1 MSVKV
6 KTKNKIVQDQRLT
19 LDAIHLKQIKKF
31 QMLQKSIPQK
41 RKEISKLEEQ
51 IKKLQKDADAK
62 KDDFFEHFEL
72 MDQKRILDLKIQSIE
87 KEIKDIES
95 NRLEED
101 YLLDVGHIMTQYY
114 INRDNHQ
121 SQSDS
126 SSSNITP
133 IKKINKKNKDVFSL
147 FDNYKN
153 NQSENEL
160 LMINENDEIND
171 INTNQNANQ
180 QQNQFIEVNNHNNSQ
195 SQNQTQNRTQYDSKD
210 INIDIDKETENMNYL
225 MDKYFRREKMSKLDI
240 YNHVMSKLDDDFV
253 PEDIHETSE
262 NDECPFCETDRE
274 LYQNEGKLVCPKC
287 FYVDFIL
294 IDSDKPS
301 YRDTPKE
308 MTNFAYKR
316 RNHFIEVLSQ
326 YQGRETTEIPEEVY
340 VEILQELKKNRIT
353 KVSDLTNV
361 KLRSILKKIE
371 QNRYYEHIPF
381 IIYQLTGLKPPT
393 ITSKVRKRLI
403 EMFNDIQIPFAKY
416 CPTERRNFLSYSYIL
431 YKFFELLELDEH
443 LPYLNLLKSRDKLH
457 QQDVIWEKICEDLRW
472 EYIPSV

>member
-31 QMLQKSIPQK
+31 QTMQKSIPQK
-41 RKEISKLEEQ
+41 RKEISKLEDQ
-51 IKKLQKDADAK
+51 IKKIQKEADMK
-62 KDDFFEHFEL
+62 KSDFFEHFEL
-72 MDQKRILDLKIQSIE
+72 MDQRRILEMKIQSIE

-95 NRLEED
+95 NRMEEE

-121 SQSDS
+121 SDGV
-126 SSSNITP
+126 SNNPNIP
-133 IKKINKKNKDVFSL
+133 QIKKPNKKNKDVFDL
-147 FDNYKN
+147 FENYKN
-153 NQSENEL
+153 NETQNQDNMDNMQNINQENQNQSQPQIQFQSESE
-160 LMINENDEIND
+160 
-171 INTNQNANQ
+171 
-180 QQNQFIEVNNHNNSQ
+180 
-195 SQNQTQNRTQYDSKD
+195 
-210 INIDIDKETENMNYL
+210 
-225 MDKYFRREKMSKLDI
+225 MDKFFRRERMSKLDI
-240 YNHVMSKLDDDFV
+240 YNHVMKKVDEEFV
-253 PEDIHETSE
+253 PEDLFETSE

-340 VEILQELKKNRIT
+340 LEILRELKKNRIT

-381 IIYQLTGLKPPT
+381 IIYQLTGLKPPP

>member
-6 KTKNKIVQDQRLT
+6 KNKNKIVQDQRLT

-31 QMLQKSIPQK
+31 QTMQKSIPQK

-51 IKKLQKDADAK
+51 IKKIQKEADMRK
-62 KDDFFEHFEL
+62 SDFFEHFEL
-72 MDQKRILDLKIQSIE
+72 MDQRRILEMKIQSIE

-95 NRLEED
+95 NRMEEE

-121 SQSDS
+121 SDGV
-126 SSSNITP
+126 SNNPNIP
-133 IKKINKKNKDVFSL
+133 QIKKPNKKTKDVFDL
-147 FDNYKN
+147 FENYKIN
-153 NQSENEL
+153 ETQNQDNMDNMENINQENQNQSQTL
-160 LMINENDEIND
+160 
-171 INTNQNANQ
+171 T
-180 QQNQFIEVNNHNNSQ
+180 QFQ
-195 SQNQTQNRTQYDSKD
+195 SES
-210 INIDIDKETENMNYL
+210 E
-225 MDKYFRREKMSKLDI
+225 MDKFFRRERMSKLDI
-240 YNHVMSKLDDDFV
+240 YNHVMKKVDEEFV
-253 PEDIHETSE
+253 PEDLFETSE

-340 VEILQELKKNRIT
+340 LEILRELKKNRIT

-381 IIYQLTGLKPPT
+381 IIYQLTGLKPPP

>member
-1 MSVKV
+1 MNIKTFQYKIIIIFVKCFMSVKV

-31 QMLQKSIPQK
+31 QTMQKSIPQK
-41 RKEISKLEEQ
+41 RKEISKLEDQ
-51 IKKLQKDADAK
+51 IKKIQKEADMK
-62 KDDFFEHFEL
+62 KSDFFEHFEL
-72 MDQKRILDLKIQSIE
+72 MDQRRILEMKIQSIE

-95 NRLEED
+95 NRMEEE

-121 SQSDS
+121 SDGV
-126 SSSNITP
+126 SNNPNIP
-133 IKKINKKNKDVFSL
+133 QIKKPNKKNKDVFDL
-147 FDNYKN
+147 FENYKN
-153 NQSENEL
+153 NETQNQDNMDNMENINQENQNQSQTLTQFQSESE
-160 LMINENDEIND
+160 
-171 INTNQNANQ
+171 
-180 QQNQFIEVNNHNNSQ
+180 
-195 SQNQTQNRTQYDSKD
+195 
-210 INIDIDKETENMNYL
+210 
-225 MDKYFRREKMSKLDI
+225 MDKFFRRERMSKLDI
-240 YNHVMSKLDDDFV
+240 YNHVMKKVDEEFV
-253 PEDIHETSE
+253 PEDLFETSE

-340 VEILQELKKNRIT
+340 LEILRELKKNRIT

-381 IIYQLTGLKPPT
+381 IIYQLTGLKPPP

>member
-1 MSVKV
+1 MTVKV
-6 KTKNKIVQDQRLT
+6 KVKNKIQQDQRLT
-19 LDAIHLKQIKKF
+19 LDAIHLQQIKKF
-31 QMLQKSIPQK
+31 QSLNKSIPQK
-41 RKEISKLEEQ
+41 KKEIMKLEDQ
-51 IKKLQKDADAK
+51 IKKLEKEAESK
-62 KDDFFEHFEL
+62 KDDLLNYFEL
-72 MDQKRILDLKIQSIE
+72 MDQRRLIEINIQNIQ
-87 KEIKDIES
+87 KEIQDIEI
-95 NRLEED
+95 NKPEED
-101 YLLDVGHIMTQYY
+101 YLLEVGHIMTQYY
-114 INRDNHQ
+114 INRENHQ
-121 SQSDS
+121 SQPTTTLQS
-126 SSSNITP
+126 STP
-133 IKKINKKNKDVFSL
+133 TPKKVNKKVKDVFDL
-147 FDNYKN
+147 FDNYKGKD
-153 NQSENEL
+153 
-160 LMINENDEIND
+160 DEIEESEDNKC
-171 INTNQNANQ
+171 N
-180 QQNQFIEVNNHNNSQ
+180 E
-195 SQNQTQNRTQYDSKD
+195 DSK
-210 INIDIDKETENMNYL
+210 
-225 MDKYFRREKMSKLDI
+225 YFKREKMSKLDI
-240 YNHVMSKLDDDFV
+240 YNHIMAKVEEDFV
-253 PEDIHETSE
+253 PEDTNENFE
-262 NDECPFCETDRE
+262 NDECPYCETDRE

-287 FYVDFIL
+287 YYVDFIL

-326 YQGRETTEIPEEVY
+326 YQGRETTEIPEDVY

-381 IIYQLTGLKPPT
+381 IIYQLTGLKPPP

-457 QQDVIWEKICEDLRW
+457 QQDVIWEKICQDLKW
-472 EYIPSV
+472 EYIASV

>member
-1 MSVKV
+1 MTVKV

-19 LDAIHLKQIKKF
+19 LDAIHLKQIKLF
-31 QMLQKSIPQK
+31 QTLHKSIPNK
-41 RKEISKLEEQ
+41 RKEISKIDEN
-51 IKKLQKDADAK
+51 IKRIQKEANLNKL
-62 KDDFFEHFEL
+62 DFAVHFDL
-72 MDQKRILDLKIQSIE
+72 MDQRRILELKKQAIE
-87 KEIKDIES
+87 KEIEEIES

-101 YLLDVGHIMTQYY
+101 YLLDVSHIMSQYY

-121 SQSDS
+121 SNS
-126 SSSNITP
+126 SLNNKPSNVLVA
-133 IKKINKKNKDVFSL
+133 KKLNKKNKDVFDL
-147 FDNYKN
+147 FESYKN
-153 NQSENEL
+153 DDLTIEE
-160 LMINENDEIND
+160 
-171 INTNQNANQ
+171 NQNDFEISPEKLA
-180 QQNQFIEVNNHNNSQ
+180 
-195 SQNQTQNRTQYDSKD
+195 QTQTQEQE
-210 INIDIDKETENMNYL
+210 NTDKTL
-225 MDKYFRREKMSKLDI
+225 RREKMSKLDI
-240 YNHVMSKLDDDFV
+240 YNHVMSKVENDFV
-253 PEDIHETSE
+253 PDDLYETSE
-262 NDECPFCETDRE
+262 NDECPFCQTDRE

-361 KLRSILKKIE
+361 KLRTILKKID

-381 IIYQLTGLKPPT
+381 IIYQLTGLKPPP

-403 EMFNDIQIPFAKY
+403 DMFNDIQIPFAKY
-416 CPTERRNFLSYSYIL
+416 CPCERRNFLSYSYIL

-457 QQDVIWEKICEDLRW
+457 QQDIIWEKICEDLKW

>member
-31 QMLQKSIPQK
+31 QTMQKSIPQK
-41 RKEISKLEEQ
+41 RKEISKLEDQ
-51 IKKLQKDADAK
+51 IKKIQKEADMK
-62 KDDFFEHFEL
+62 KSDFFEHFEL
-72 MDQKRILDLKIQSIE
+72 MDQRRILEMKIQSLE

-95 NRLEED
+95 NRMEEE

-121 SQSDS
+121 SDGV
-126 SSSNITP
+126 SNNPNIP
-133 IKKINKKNKDVFSL
+133 QIKKPNKKNKDVFDL
-147 FDNYKN
+147 FENYKIN
-153 NQSENEL
+153 ETQNQDNMDNMENINQENQNQSS
-160 LMINENDEIND
+160 
-171 INTNQNANQ
+171 TQSHNQM
-180 QQNQFIEVNNHNNSQ
+180 Q
-195 SQNQTQNRTQYDSKD
+195 S
-210 INIDIDKETENMNYL
+210 E
-225 MDKYFRREKMSKLDI
+225 MDKFFRRERMSKLDI
-240 YNHVMSKLDDDFV
+240 YNHVMKKVDEEFV
-253 PEDIHETSE
+253 PEDLFETSE

-340 VEILQELKKNRIT
+340 LEILRELKKNRIT

-381 IIYQLTGLKPPT
+381 IIYQLTGLKPPP

>member
-1 MSVKV
+1 MTVKV
-6 KTKNKIVQDQRLT
+6 KTKNKIQQDQRLT
-19 LDAIHLKQIKKF
+19 LDAIHLKQLKKF
-31 QMLQKSIPQK
+31 QNLHKSIPQK
-41 RKEISKLEEQ
+41 KKEISKLEEQ
-51 IKKLQKDADAK
+51 IKKIQKEADSK
-62 KDDFFEHFEL
+62 KDDFYEYFEL
-72 MDQKRILDLKIQSIE
+72 MDQRRILELNIQTIE
-87 KEIKDIES
+87 KEIKEIE
-95 NRLEED
+95 NNTLEED

-114 INRDNHQ
+114 MNRENHQ
-121 SQSDS
+121 SQSQISQS
-126 SSSNITP
+126 SQSQLSQSSQSQSQSTP
-133 IKKINKKNKDVFSL
+133 VIPKKINKKNRDVFDL
-147 FDNYKN
+147 FENYKPIN
-153 NQSENEL
+153 NT
-160 LMINENDEIND
+160 NENNMNENNMNEN
-171 INTNQNANQ
+171 NTN
-180 QQNQFIEVNNHNNSQ
+180 ENNN
-195 SQNQTQNRTQYDSKD
+195 
-210 INIDIDKETENMNYL
+210 TENNIQ
-225 MDKYFRREKMSKLDI
+225 KSFRRENMTKLDI
-240 YNHVMSKLDDDFV
+240 YNHIMSKVEEDFV
-253 PEDIHETSE
+253 PEDTNENFE
-262 NDECPFCETDRE
+262 NDDCPFCETDRE

-326 YQGRETTEIPEEVY
+326 YQGRETTEIPEDVY

-361 KLRSILKKIE
+361 KLRTILKKIE

-381 IIYQLTGLKPPT
+381 IIYQLTGLKPPS

-472 EYIPSV
+472 EYIASV

>member
-1 MSVKV
+1 
-6 KTKNKIVQDQRLT
+6 
-19 LDAIHLKQIKKF
+19 
-31 QMLQKSIPQK
+31 
-41 RKEISKLEEQ
+41 
-51 IKKLQKDADAK
+51 
-62 KDDFFEHFEL
+62 
-72 MDQKRILDLKIQSIE
+72 
-87 KEIKDIES
+87 
-95 NRLEED
+95 
-101 YLLDVGHIMTQYY
+101 
-114 INRDNHQ
+114 
-121 SQSDS
+121 
-126 SSSNITP
+126 
-133 IKKINKKNKDVFSL
+133 
-147 FDNYKN
+147 
-153 NQSENEL
+153 
-160 LMINENDEIND
+160 
-171 INTNQNANQ
+171 
-180 QQNQFIEVNNHNNSQ
+180 
-195 SQNQTQNRTQYDSKD
+195 
-210 INIDIDKETENMNYL
+210 
-225 MDKYFRREKMSKLDI
+225 MDKFFRRERMSKLDI
-240 YNHVMSKLDDDFV
+240 YNHVMKKVDEEFV
-253 PEDIHETSE
+253 PEDLFETSE

-340 VEILQELKKNRIT
+340 LEILRELKKNRIT

-381 IIYQLTGLKPPT
+381 IIYQLTGLKPPP

>member
-1 MSVKV
+1 MTVKV
-6 KTKNKIVQDQRLT
+6 KVKNKIQQDQRLT
-19 LDAIHLKQIKKF
+19 LDAIHLQQIKKF
-31 QMLQKSIPQK
+31 QSLNKSIPQK
-41 RKEISKLEEQ
+41 KKEIMKLEEQ
-51 IKKLQKDADAK
+51 IKKLEKEAESK
-62 KDDFFEHFEL
+62 KDDLLNYFEL
-72 MDQKRILDLKIQSIE
+72 MDQRRLIEINIQNIQ
-87 KEIKDIES
+87 KEIQDIEI
-95 NRLEED
+95 NKPEED
-101 YLLDVGHIMTQYY
+101 YLLEVGHIMTQYY
-114 INRDNHQ
+114 INRENHQ
-121 SQSDS
+121 TQSTPTLQS
-126 SSSNITP
+126 STQTP
-133 IKKINKKNKDVFSL
+133 KKVNKKVKDVFDL
-147 FDNYKN
+147 FDNYKGN
-153 NQSENEL
+153 EDEIEESENNTEDNKS
-160 LMINENDEIND
+160 NEDNK
-171 INTNQNANQ
+171 
-180 QQNQFIEVNNHNNSQ
+180 FF
-195 SQNQTQNRTQYDSKD
+195 K
-210 INIDIDKETENMNYL
+210 
-225 MDKYFRREKMSKLDI
+225 REKMSKLDI
-240 YNHVMSKLDDDFV
+240 YNHIMAKVEEDFV
-253 PEDIHETSE
+253 PEDTNENFE
-262 NDECPFCETDRE
+262 NDECPYCETDRE

-287 FYVDFIL
+287 YYVDFIL

-326 YQGRETTEIPEEVY
+326 YQGRETTEIPEDVY

-381 IIYQLTGLKPPT
+381 IIYQLTGLKPPP

-457 QQDVIWEKICEDLRW
+457 QQDVIWEKICQDLKW
-472 EYIPSV
+472 EYIASV

>member
-1 MSVKV
+1 MTVKV
-6 KTKNKIVQDQRLT
+6 KTKNKIPQDQRLT

-31 QMLQKSIPQK
+31 QSLHKSIPQK
-41 RKEISKLEEQ
+41 KKEIYKIEEH
-51 IKKLQKDADAK
+51 IKKLQKEADTK
-62 KDDFFEHFEL
+62 KDDFSLYFEL
-72 MDQKRILDLKIQSIE
+72 MDQRRLLEINIQTIE
-87 KEIKDIES
+87 KEIAEIES
-95 NRLEED
+95 NQLEED

-121 SQSDS
+121 STSTISQNQSQQ
-126 SSSNITP
+126 P
-133 IKKINKKNKDVFSL
+133 QQPKKNNKKVRDVFDL
-147 FDNYKN
+147 FENYKN
-153 NQSENEL
+153 VDN
-160 LMINENDEIND
+160 NENSELASSLD
-171 INTNQNANQ
+171 
-180 QQNQFIEVNNHNNSQ
+180 
-195 SQNQTQNRTQYDSKD
+195 NQTDQNTSKS
-210 INIDIDKETENMNYL
+210 
-225 MDKYFRREKMSKLDI
+225 FRRERMTKLDI
-240 YNHVMSKLDDDFV
+240 YNHIMSKVEEDFV
-253 PEDIHETSE
+253 PEDTNENFE

-326 YQGRETTEIPEEVY
+326 YQGRETTEIPEDVY

-361 KLRSILKKIE
+361 KLRTILKKIE

-381 IIYQLTGLKPPT
+381 IIYQLTGLKPPP

-472 EYIPSV
+472 EYIASV

>member
-1 MSVKV
+1 MTVKV
-6 KTKNKIVQDQRLT
+6 KTKNKIQQDQRLT
-19 LDAIHLKQIKKF
+19 LDAIHLKQLKKF
-31 QMLQKSIPQK
+31 QTLHKSIPQK
-41 RKEISKLEEQ
+41 KKEISKLEEQ
-51 IKKLQKDADAK
+51 IKKIQKDADSK
-62 KDDFFEHFEL
+62 KDDFSEYFEL
-72 MDQKRILDLKIQSIE
+72 MDQRRILELNIQNIE

-95 NRLEED
+95 NQLEED
-101 YLLDVGHIMTQYY
+101 YLLDVCHIMTQYY
-114 INRDNHQ
+114 MNRENHQ
-121 SQSDS
+121 SQSELQTQS
-126 SSSNITP
+126 IQPKQQTQP
-133 IKKINKKNKDVFSL
+133 VIKKPNKKLKDVFDL
-147 FDNYKN
+147 FENYKINDN
-153 NQSENEL
+153 NNNDNNNDDHK
-160 LMINENDEIND
+160 INNKNIINNDNNNNEN
-171 INTNQNANQ
+171 
-180 QQNQFIEVNNHNNSQ
+180 IEKLLQGNSK
-195 SQNQTQNRTQYDSKD
+195 T
-210 INIDIDKETENMNYL
+210 
-225 MDKYFRREKMSKLDI
+225 FRREKMSKLDI
-240 YNHVMSKLDDDFV
+240 YNHIMSKVEEDFV
-253 PEDIHETSE
+253 PEDNNENFE

-326 YQGRETTEIPEEVY
+326 YQGRETTEIPEDVY

-361 KLRSILKKIE
+361 KLRTILKKIE

-381 IIYQLTGLKPPT
+381 IIYQLTGLKPPS

-472 EYIPSV
+472 EYIASV

>member
-1 MSVKV
+1 MTVKV
-6 KTKNKIVQDQRLT
+6 KVKNKIQQDQRLT
-19 LDAIHLKQIKKF
+19 LDAIHLQQIKKF
-31 QMLQKSIPQK
+31 QSLNKSIPQK
-41 RKEISKLEEQ
+41 KKEIMKLEEQ
-51 IKKLQKDADAK
+51 IKKLEKEAESK
-62 KDDFFEHFEL
+62 KDDLLNYFEL
-72 MDQKRILDLKIQSIE
+72 MDQRRLIEINIQNIY
-87 KEIKDIES
+87 KEIQDIEI
-95 NRLEED
+95 NKPEED
-101 YLLDVGHIMTQYY
+101 YLLEVGHIMTQYY
-114 INRDNHQ
+114 INRENHQ
-121 SQSDS
+121 TQPTPTLQSS
-126 SSSNITP
+126 TQTP
-133 IKKINKKNKDVFSL
+133 KKVNKKIKDVFDL
-147 FDNYKN
+147 FDNYKG
-153 NQSENEL
+153 NE
-160 LMINENDEIND
+160 DEIEESGDNKSNED
-171 INTNQNANQ
+171 N
-180 QQNQFIEVNNHNNSQ
+180 
-195 SQNQTQNRTQYDSKD
+195 
-210 INIDIDKETENMNYL
+210 
-225 MDKYFRREKMSKLDI
+225 KYFKREKMSKLDI
-240 YNHVMSKLDDDFV
+240 YNHIMAKVEEDFV
-253 PEDIHETSE
+253 PEDTNENFE
-262 NDECPFCETDRE
+262 NDECPYCETDRE

-287 FYVDFIL
+287 YYVDFIL

-326 YQGRETTEIPEEVY
+326 YQGRETTEIPEDVY

-381 IIYQLTGLKPPT
+381 IIYQLTGLKPPP

-457 QQDVIWEKICEDLRW
+457 QQDVIWEKICQDLKW
-472 EYIPSV
+472 EYIASV

>member
-1 MSVKV
+1 MTVKV
-6 KTKNKIVQDQRLT
+6 KVKNKIPQDQRLT
-19 LDAIHLKQIKKF
+19 LDAIHLKQIKHF
-31 QMLQKSIPQK
+31 QTLQKSIPQK
-41 RKEISKLEEQ
+41 KKEIAKIEEQ
-51 IKKLQKDADAK
+51 IYKLDKEAETKKNDLNLYFD
-62 KDDFFEHFEL
+62 L
-72 MDQKRILDLKIQSIE
+72 MDQRRLLEINIQNIKKEIVEIE
-87 KEIKDIES
+87 KNQS
-95 NRLEED
+95 EED

-114 INRDNHQ
+114 INRENHQ
-121 SQSDS
+121 SSTTLSSAS
-126 SSSNITP
+126 SSSQAPNQQP
-133 IKKINKKNKDVFSL
+133 VAKKSNKKSRDVFDL
-147 FDNYKN
+147 FDNYTDN
-153 NQSENEL
+153 SEK
-160 LMINENDEIND
+160 DP
-171 INTNQNANQ
+171 
-180 QQNQFIEVNNHNNSQ
+180 
-195 SQNQTQNRTQYDSKD
+195 DSKD
-210 INIDIDKETENMNYL
+210 ENLGENTDSSENNFNKSL
-225 MDKYFRREKMSKLDI
+225 RREQMSKLDI
-240 YNHVMSKLDDDFV
+240 YNHVMSKIEEDFV
-253 PEDIHETSE
+253 PEDTNENFE

-361 KLRSILKKIE
+361 KLRLILKKIE

-381 IIYQLTGLKPPT
+381 IIYQLTGLKPPP
-393 ITSKVRKRLI
+393 ITSKIRKRLI
-403 EMFNDIQIPFAKY
+403 EMFNDIQVPFAKY

-457 QQDVIWEKICEDLRW
+457 QQDVIWEKICSDLRW

>member
-31 QMLQKSIPQK
+31 QTMQKSIPQK
-41 RKEISKLEEQ
+41 RKEISKLEDQ
-51 IKKLQKDADAK
+51 IKKIQKEADMK
-62 KDDFFEHFEL
+62 KSDFFEHFEL
-72 MDQKRILDLKIQSIE
+72 MDQRRILEMKIQSIE

-95 NRLEED
+95 NRMEEE

-121 SQSDS
+121 SDGV
-126 SSSNITP
+126 SNNPNIP
-133 IKKINKKNKDVFSL
+133 QIKKPNKKNKDVFDL
-147 FDNYKN
+147 FENYKN
-153 NQSENEL
+153 NETQNQDNMDNMENINQENQNQSQTLTQFQSESE
-160 LMINENDEIND
+160 
-171 INTNQNANQ
+171 
-180 QQNQFIEVNNHNNSQ
+180 
-195 SQNQTQNRTQYDSKD
+195 
-210 INIDIDKETENMNYL
+210 
-225 MDKYFRREKMSKLDI
+225 MDKFFRRERMSKLDI
-240 YNHVMSKLDDDFV
+240 YNHVMKKVDEEFV
-253 PEDIHETSE
+253 PEDLFETSE

-340 VEILQELKKNRIT
+340 LEILRELKKNRIT

-381 IIYQLTGLKPPT
+381 IIYQLTGLKPPP

>member
-1 MSVKV
+1 MTVKV

-19 LDAIHLKQIKKF
+19 LDAIHLKQIKLF
-31 QMLQKSIPQK
+31 QTLHKSIPNK
-41 RKEISKLEEQ
+41 RKEISKIDEN
-51 IKKLQKDADAK
+51 IKRIQKEANLNKL
-62 KDDFFEHFEL
+62 DFAIHFDL
-72 MDQKRILDLKIQSIE
+72 MDQRRILELKKQSIE
-87 KEIKDIES
+87 KEIEEIES

-101 YLLDVGHIMTQYY
+101 YLLDVSHIMSQYY

-121 SQSDS
+121 SDS
-126 SSSNITP
+126 SLNSKPSNVLVA
-133 IKKINKKNKDVFSL
+133 KKLNKKNKDVFDL
-147 FDNYKN
+147 FESYKN
-153 NQSENEL
+153 
-160 LMINENDEIND
+160 DD
-171 INTNQNANQ
+171 ITTEENQND
-180 QQNQFIEVNNHNNSQ
+180 V
-195 SQNQTQNRTQYDSKD
+195 QTQQEKSILMETQEQE
-210 INIDIDKETENMNYL
+210 NTDKTL
-225 MDKYFRREKMSKLDI
+225 RREKMSKLDI
-240 YNHVMSKLDDDFV
+240 YNHVMSKVENDFV
-253 PEDIHETSE
+253 PDDLYETSE
-262 NDECPFCETDRE
+262 NDECPFCQTDRE

-361 KLRSILKKIE
+361 KLRTILKKID

-381 IIYQLTGLKPPT
+381 IIYQLTGLKPPP

-403 EMFNDIQIPFAKY
+403 DMFNDIQIPFAKY
-416 CPTERRNFLSYSYIL
+416 CPCERRNFLSYSYIL

-457 QQDVIWEKICEDLRW
+457 QQDIIWEKICEDLKW

>member
-1 MSVKV
+1 MTVKV
-6 KTKNKIVQDQRLT
+6 KTKNKIPQDQRLT

-31 QMLQKSIPQK
+31 QTLHKSIPQK
-41 RKEISKLEEQ
+41 KKEIVKIEEQ
-51 IKKLQKDADAK
+51 IKKLQKEADLK
-62 KDDFFEHFEL
+62 KDDFSLYFEL
-72 MDQKRILDLKIQSIE
+72 MDQRRILEINIQTLE
-87 KEIKDIES
+87 KEIAEIES
-95 NRLEED
+95 NQLEED

-121 SQSDS
+121 
-126 SSSNITP
+126 TP
-133 IKKINKKNKDVFSL
+133 QQTTQIQPPKKTNKKVKDVFDL
-147 FDNYKN
+147 FENYKT
-153 NQSENEL
+153 
-160 LMINENDEIND
+160 INEE
-171 INTNQNANQ
+171 
-180 QQNQFIEVNNHNNSQ
+180 EGEGELSSEKNNHNND
-195 SQNQTQNRTQYDSKD
+195 NNDND
-210 INIDIDKETENMNYL
+210 INYYEN
-225 MDKYFRREKMSKLDI
+225 KSFKRERMSKLDI
-240 YNHVMSKLDDDFV
+240 YNHIMSKVEDDFV
-253 PEDIHETSE
+253 PEDTNENFE

-326 YQGRETTEIPEEVY
+326 YQGRETTEIPEDVY

-361 KLRSILKKIE
+361 KLRTILKKIE

-381 IIYQLTGLKPPT
+381 IIYQLTGLKPPP

-472 EYIPSV
+472 EYIASV

>member
-1 MSVKV
+1 MTVKV
-6 KTKNKIVQDQRLT
+6 KVKNKIQQDQRLT
-19 LDAIHLKQIKKF
+19 LDAIHLQQIKKF
-31 QMLQKSIPQK
+31 QSLNKSIPQK
-41 RKEISKLEEQ
+41 KKEIMKLEEQ
-51 IKKLQKDADAK
+51 IKKLEKEAESK
-62 KDDFFEHFEL
+62 KEDLLNYFEL
-72 MDQKRILDLKIQSIE
+72 MDQRRLIEINIQSIQ
-87 KEIKDIES
+87 KEIQDIEI
-95 NRLEED
+95 NKPEED
-101 YLLDVGHIMTQYY
+101 YLLEVGHIMTQYY
-114 INRDNHQ
+114 INRENHQ
-121 SQSDS
+121 SQTTQPSQS
-126 SSSNITP
+126 SIQTP
-133 IKKINKKNKDVFSL
+133 KKINKKVKDVFDL
-147 FDNYKN
+147 FDNYKGKEDEIEE
-153 NQSENEL
+153 SEND
-160 LMINENDEIND
+160 NSNDDNKC
-171 INTNQNANQ
+171 
-180 QQNQFIEVNNHNNSQ
+180 F
-195 SQNQTQNRTQYDSKD
+195 K
-210 INIDIDKETENMNYL
+210 
-225 MDKYFRREKMSKLDI
+225 REKMSKLDI
-240 YNHVMSKLDDDFV
+240 YNHIMAKVEEDFV
-253 PEDIHETSE
+253 PEDTNENFE
-262 NDECPFCETDRE
+262 NDECPYCETDRE

-287 FYVDFIL
+287 YYVDFIL

-326 YQGRETTEIPEEVY
+326 YQGRETTEIPEDVY

-381 IIYQLTGLKPPT
+381 IIYQLTGLKPPP

-457 QQDVIWEKICEDLRW
+457 QQDVIWEKICQDLKW
-472 EYIPSV
+472 EYIASV

>member
-1 MSVKV
+1 MTVKV

-31 QMLQKSIPQK
+31 QTLQKSIPQK
-41 RKEISKLEEQ
+41 TKEILKLEDQ
-51 IKKLQKDADAK
+51 IKKLQKDADTK
-62 KDDFFEHFEL
+62 KDDFFEYFEL
-72 MDQKRILDLKIQSIE
+72 MDQRRILELKIRDLE
-87 KEIKDIES
+87 KEIEEIKS
-95 NRLEED
+95 NREEED

-121 SQSDS
+121 SDG
-126 SSSNITP
+126 NINTSKNNH
-133 IKKINKKNKDVFSL
+133 IKKPNKKTKDVFDLFEHYKVDPTNNDEEDLNTNNEKNKDS
-147 FDNYKN
+147 Y
-153 NQSENEL
+153 S
-160 LMINENDEIND
+160 
-171 INTNQNANQ
+171 A
-180 QQNQFIEVNNHNNSQ
+180 
-195 SQNQTQNRTQYDSKD
+195 
-210 INIDIDKETENMNYL
+210 ENMDSIAVNESIA
-225 MDKYFRREKMSKLDI
+225 DKMFRREKMTKLDI
-240 YNHVMSKLDDDFV
+240 YNHVMSKVDDDFV
-253 PEDIHETSE
+253 PEDLFETSE
-262 NDECPFCETDRE
+262 NDECPFCQTDRE

-353 KVSDLTNV
+353 RVSDLTNV

-393 ITSKVRKRLI
+393 ITSKIRKRLI

-457 QQDVIWEKICEDLRW
+457 QQDVIWEKICQDLRW

>member
-1 MSVKV
+1 MTVKV

-19 LDAIHLKQIKKF
+19 LDAIHLKQIKLF
-31 QMLQKSIPQK
+31 QTLHKSIPNK
-41 RKEISKLEEQ
+41 KKEILKIEEN
-51 IKKLQKDADAK
+51 IKKIQKEANLNK
-62 KDDFFEHFEL
+62 LDFNEHFEL
-72 MDQKRILDLKIQSIE
+72 MDQRRVLEIKKQSIE
-87 KEIKDIES
+87 KEIEEIES
-95 NRLEED
+95 NKLEED
-101 YLLDVGHIMTQYY
+101 YLLDVSHIMSQYY

-121 SQSDS
+121 SEPSLNNKNQV
-126 SSSNITP
+126 IT
-133 IKKINKKNKDVFSL
+133 KKPNKKNKDVFDL
-147 FDNYKN
+147 FETYKKDDLQEETEN
-153 NQSENEL
+153 TESNQNQSEEKQ
-160 LMINENDEIND
+160 E
-171 INTNQNANQ
+171 
-180 QQNQFIEVNNHNNSQ
+180 S
-195 SQNQTQNRTQYDSKD
+195 NQTKENL
-210 INIDIDKETENMNYL
+210 DKTL
-225 MDKYFRREKMSKLDI
+225 RREKRSKLDI
-240 YNHVMSKLDDDFV
+240 YNHVMSKVENDFV
-253 PEDIHETSE
+253 PDDLYETSE

-353 KVSDLTNV
+353 KVSDLTNA
-361 KLRSILKKIE
+361 KLRTILKKID

-381 IIYQLTGLKPPT
+381 IIYQLTGLKPPP

-403 EMFNDIQIPFAKY
+403 DMFNDIQIPFAKY
-416 CPTERRNFLSYSYIL
+416 CPCERRNFLSYSYIL

-457 QQDVIWEKICEDLRW
+457 QQDIIWEKICIDLKW

>member
-31 QMLQKSIPQK
+31 QTMQKSIPQK

-51 IKKLQKDADAK
+51 IKKIQKDADMK

-72 MDQKRILDLKIQSIE
+72 MDQRRILELKIQSLE
-87 KEIKDIES
+87 REIKDIES
-95 NRLEED
+95 NRMEEE

-121 SQSDS
+121 SDGQSTNP
-126 SSSNITP
+126 NIP
-133 IKKINKKNKDVFSL
+133 QIKKPNKKTKDVFDL
-147 FDNYKN
+147 FENYKSN
-153 NQSENEL
+153 EIESENPNQDEIEQPNQPTQQYQSPQSE
-160 LMINENDEIND
+160 
-171 INTNQNANQ
+171 
-180 QQNQFIEVNNHNNSQ
+180 
-195 SQNQTQNRTQYDSKD
+195 
-210 INIDIDKETENMNYL
+210 
-225 MDKYFRREKMSKLDI
+225 MDKFFRRERMSKLDI
-240 YNHVMSKLDDDFV
+240 YNHVMKKVDEEFV
-253 PEDIHETSE
+253 PEDLFETSE

-340 VEILQELKKNRIT
+340 LEILRELKKNRIT

-381 IIYQLTGLKPPT
+381 IIYQLTGLKPPP

-457 QQDVIWEKICEDLRW
+457 QQDVIWEKICQDLRW

>member
-31 QMLQKSIPQK
+31 QTMQKSIPQK
-41 RKEISKLEEQ
+41 RKEISKLEDQ
-51 IKKLQKDADAK
+51 IKKIQKEADMK
-62 KDDFFEHFEL
+62 KSDFFEHFEL
-72 MDQKRILDLKIQSIE
+72 MDQRRILEMKIQSIE

-95 NRLEED
+95 NRMEEE

-121 SQSDS
+121 SDGV
-126 SSSNITP
+126 SNNPNIP
-133 IKKINKKNKDVFSL
+133 QIKKPNKKNKDVFDL
-147 FDNYKN
+147 FENYKN
-153 NQSENEL
+153 NETQNQDNMDNMENINQENQNQSQTQTQFQSESE
-160 LMINENDEIND
+160 
-171 INTNQNANQ
+171 
-180 QQNQFIEVNNHNNSQ
+180 
-195 SQNQTQNRTQYDSKD
+195 
-210 INIDIDKETENMNYL
+210 
-225 MDKYFRREKMSKLDI
+225 MDKFFRRERMSKLDI
-240 YNHVMSKLDDDFV
+240 YNHVMKKVDEEFV
-253 PEDIHETSE
+253 PEDLFETSE

-340 VEILQELKKNRIT
+340 LEILRELKKNRIT

-381 IIYQLTGLKPPT
+381 IIYQLTGLKPPP

>member
-1 MSVKV
+1 MTVKV

-19 LDAIHLKQIKKF
+19 LDAIHLKQIKLF
-31 QMLQKSIPQK
+31 QTLHKSIPNK
-41 RKEISKLEEQ
+41 RKEISKIDEN
-51 IKKLQKDADAK
+51 IKRIQKEANLK
-62 KDDFFEHFEL
+62 KFDFGEYFEL
-72 MDQKRILDLKIQSIE
+72 MDQRRVLEIKKQSIE
-87 KEIKDIES
+87 KEIEDIES

-101 YLLDVGHIMTQYY
+101 YLLDVSHIMSQYY

-121 SQSDS
+121 SES
-126 SSSNITP
+126 SLNNNNNQPI
-133 IKKINKKNKDVFSL
+133 IKKPNKKNKDVFDL
-147 FDNYKN
+147 FETYKN
-153 NQSENEL
+153 DDIQ
-160 LMINENDEIND
+160 NENQEGKTQEKFEEKSEENSYHDNEEENK
-171 INTNQNANQ
+171 NQNC
-180 QQNQFIEVNNHNNSQ
+180 
-195 SQNQTQNRTQYDSKD
+195 
-210 INIDIDKETENMNYL
+210 DKTL
-225 MDKYFRREKMSKLDI
+225 RRENMSKLDI
-240 YNHVMSKLDDDFV
+240 YNHVMSKVEDDFV
-253 PEDIHETSE
+253 PDDLYETSE

-353 KVSDLTNV
+353 KVADLTNG
-361 KLRSILKKIE
+361 KLRTILKKIDK
-371 QNRYYEHIPF
+371 NRYYEHIPF
-381 IIYQLTGLKPPT
+381 IIYQLTGLKPPP

-403 EMFNDIQIPFAKY
+403 DMFNDIQIPFAKY
-416 CPTERRNFLSYSYIL
+416 CPCERRNFLSYSYIL

-457 QQDVIWEKICEDLRW
+457 QQDIIWEKICEDLKW

>member
-1 MSVKV
+1 MTVKV
-6 KTKNKIVQDQRLT
+6 KTKNKIPQDQRLT

-31 QMLQKSIPQK
+31 QSLQKSIPQK
-41 RKEISKLEEQ
+41 KKEITKIEEQ
-51 IKKLQKDADAK
+51 IKKIQKEADTK
-62 KDDFFEHFEL
+62 KDDFSLYFEL
-72 MDQKRILDLKIQSIE
+72 MDQRRLLEINIQNLE
-87 KEIKDIES
+87 KEIAEIES
-95 NRLEED
+95 NELEED

-121 SQSDS
+121 SPSTTTTAIQQ
-126 SSSNITP
+126 TQQP
-133 IKKINKKNKDVFSL
+133 QPTQPQPKKSNKKVRDVFDL
-147 FDNYKN
+147 FENYKN
-153 NQSENEL
+153 SNTDLENNTS
-160 LMINENDEIND
+160 INTD
-171 INTNQNANQ
+171 INNGTGNVEEEHQ
-180 QQNQFIEVNNHNNSQ
+180 QQTTANKF
-195 SQNQTQNRTQYDSKD
+195 
-210 INIDIDKETENMNYL
+210 
-225 MDKYFRREKMSKLDI
+225 FRRERMTKLDI
-240 YNHVMSKLDDDFV
+240 YNHIMSKVEEDFV
-253 PEDIHETSE
+253 PEDTNENFE

-326 YQGRETTEIPEEVY
+326 YQGRETTEIPEDVY

-361 KLRSILKKIE
+361 KLRTILKKIE

-381 IIYQLTGLKPPT
+381 IIYQLTGLKPPP

-472 EYIPSV
+472 EYIASV

>member
-6 KTKNKIVQDQRLT
+6 KNKNKIVQDQRLT

-31 QMLQKSIPQK
+31 QTMQKSIPQK
-41 RKEISKLEEQ
+41 RKEISKLEDQ
-51 IKKLQKDADAK
+51 IKKIQKEADMRK
-62 KDDFFEHFEL
+62 SDFFEHFEL
-72 MDQKRILDLKIQSIE
+72 MDQRRILEMKIQSIE
-87 KEIKDIES
+87 KEIKDIKS
-95 NRLEED
+95 NRMEEE

-121 SQSDS
+121 SDGV
-126 SSSNITP
+126 SNNPNIP
-133 IKKINKKNKDVFSL
+133 QIKKPNKKTKDVFDL
-147 FDNYKN
+147 FENYKIN
-153 NQSENEL
+153 ETQNQDNMDNMENINQENQNQSQTL
-160 LMINENDEIND
+160 
-171 INTNQNANQ
+171 T
-180 QQNQFIEVNNHNNSQ
+180 QFQ
-195 SQNQTQNRTQYDSKD
+195 SES
-210 INIDIDKETENMNYL
+210 E
-225 MDKYFRREKMSKLDI
+225 MDKFFRRERMSKLDI
-240 YNHVMSKLDDDFV
+240 YNHVMKKVDEEFV
-253 PEDIHETSE
+253 PEDLFETSE

-340 VEILQELKKNRIT
+340 LEILRELKKNRIT

-381 IIYQLTGLKPPT
+381 IIYQLTGLKPPP

>member
-1 MSVKV
+1 MTVKV
-6 KTKNKIVQDQRLT
+6 KIKNKIQQDQRLT

-31 QMLQKSIPQK
+31 QNMNKSIPQK
-41 RKEISKLEEQ
+41 RKEISKIEEQ
-51 IKKLQKDADAK
+51 IKKLEKEANSK
-62 KDDFFEHFEL
+62 KDDLLNYFEL
-72 MDQKRILDLKIQSIE
+72 MDQRRLLEINIQTIE
-87 KEIKDIES
+87 KEIKEIES
-95 NRLEED
+95 NKLEED

-114 INRDNHQ
+114 INRENHQ
-121 SQSDS
+121 SPSTQPVS
-126 SSSNITP
+126 TQVQVP
-133 IKKINKKNKDVFSL
+133 KKVNKKVKDVFDL
-147 FDNYKN
+147 FDNYKPTDDDNMNEQLN
-153 NQSENEL
+153 NDGNNLKS
-160 LMINENDEIND
+160 D
-171 INTNQNANQ
+171 I
-180 QQNQFIEVNNHNNSQ
+180 
-195 SQNQTQNRTQYDSKD
+195 DSK
-210 INIDIDKETENMNYL
+210 IFK
-225 MDKYFRREKMSKLDI
+225 REKMTKLDI
-240 YNHVMSKLDDDFV
+240 YNHIMAKVEDDFV
-253 PEDIHETSE
+253 PEDTNENFE

-326 YQGRETTEIPEEVY
+326 YQGRETTEIPEDVY

-381 IIYQLTGLKPPT
+381 IIYQLTGLKPPP

-416 CPTERRNFLSYSYIL
+416 CPSERRNFLSYSYIL

-457 QQDVIWEKICEDLRW
+457 QQDVIWEKICQDLKW
-472 EYIPSV
+472 EYIASV

>member
-31 QMLQKSIPQK
+31 QTLQKSIPQK
-41 RKEISKLEEQ
+41 RKEISKLEDQ
-51 IKKLQKDADAK
+51 IKKIQKDADAK
-62 KDDFFEHFEL
+62 KHDFFEHFEL
-72 MDQKRILDLKIQSIE
+72 MDQKRILDLKIQAIE
-87 KEIKDIES
+87 KEITDIES

-101 YLLDVGHIMTQYY
+101 YLLEVGHIMTQYY

-121 SQSDS
+121 SESTAT
-126 SSSNITP
+126 SNITP
-133 IKKINKKNKDVFSL
+133 KKTNKKNKDVFSL

-153 NQSENEL
+153 DSSSANNEL
-160 LMINENDEIND
+160 LTIEESEDNEKDNYIANNNDNTN
-171 INTNQNANQ
+171 NTNQKNDASN
-180 QQNQFIEVNNHNNSQ
+180 I
-195 SQNQTQNRTQYDSKD
+195 T
-210 INIDIDKETENMNYL
+210 NIDTDKF
-225 MDKYFRREKMSKLDI
+225 FRREKMSKLDI
-240 YNHVMSKLDDDFV
+240 YNHVMSKVDDDFV
-253 PEDIHETSE
+253 PEDLHETSE

>member
-1 MSVKV
+1 MAKV
-6 KTKNKIVQDQRLT
+6 
-19 LDAIHLKQIKKF
+19 
-31 QMLQKSIPQK
+31 
-41 RKEISKLEEQ
+41 E
-51 IKKLQKDADAK
+51 
-62 KDDFFEHFEL
+62 
-72 MDQKRILDLKIQSIE
+72 
-87 KEIKDIES
+87 
-95 NRLEED
+95 
-101 YLLDVGHIMTQYY
+101 
-114 INRDNHQ
+114 
-121 SQSDS
+121 
-126 SSSNITP
+126 
-133 IKKINKKNKDVFSL
+133 
-147 FDNYKN
+147 
-153 NQSENEL
+153 
-160 LMINENDEIND
+160 
-171 INTNQNANQ
+171 
-180 QQNQFIEVNNHNNSQ
+180 
-195 SQNQTQNRTQYDSKD
+195 
-210 INIDIDKETENMNYL
+210 
-225 MDKYFRREKMSKLDI
+225 
-240 YNHVMSKLDDDFV
+240 DDFV
-253 PEDIHETSE
+253 PEDTNENFE

-326 YQGRETTEIPEEVY
+326 YQGRETTEIPEDVY

-361 KLRSILKKIE
+361 KLRTILKKIE

-381 IIYQLTGLKPPT
+381 IIYQLTGLKPPP

-472 EYIPSV
+472 EYIASV

>member
-31 QMLQKSIPQK
+31 QTMQKSIPQK
-41 RKEISKLEEQ
+41 RKEISKLEDQ
-51 IKKLQKDADAK
+51 IKKIQKEADMK
-62 KDDFFEHFEL
+62 KSDFFEHFEL
-72 MDQKRILDLKIQSIE
+72 MDQRRILEMKIQSIE

-95 NRLEED
+95 NRMEEE

-121 SQSDS
+121 SDGV
-126 SSSNITP
+126 SNNPNIP
-133 IKKINKKNKDVFSL
+133 QIKKPNKKNKDVFDL
-147 FDNYKN
+147 FENYKN
-153 NQSENEL
+153 NETQNQDNMDNMENINQENQNQSQPQTQFQSESE
-160 LMINENDEIND
+160 
-171 INTNQNANQ
+171 
-180 QQNQFIEVNNHNNSQ
+180 
-195 SQNQTQNRTQYDSKD
+195 
-210 INIDIDKETENMNYL
+210 
-225 MDKYFRREKMSKLDI
+225 MDKFFRRERMSKLDI
-240 YNHVMSKLDDDFV
+240 YNHVMKKVDDEFV
-253 PEDIHETSE
+253 PEDLFETSE

-340 VEILQELKKNRIT
+340 LEILRELKKNRIT

-381 IIYQLTGLKPPT
+381 IIYQLTGLKPPP

>member
-31 QMLQKSIPQK
+31 QTMQKSIPQK
-41 RKEISKLEEQ
+41 RKEISKLEDQ
-51 IKKLQKDADAK
+51 IKKIQKEADMRK
-62 KDDFFEHFEL
+62 SDFFEHFEL
-72 MDQKRILDLKIQSIE
+72 MDQRRILEMKIQSIE

-95 NRLEED
+95 NRMEEE

-121 SQSDS
+121 SDGV
-126 SSSNITP
+126 SNNPNIP
-133 IKKINKKNKDVFSL
+133 QIKKPNKKNKDVFDL
-147 FDNYKN
+147 FENYKN
-153 NQSENEL
+153 NETQNQDNMDNMQNINQENQNQNQPQTQFQSESE
-160 LMINENDEIND
+160 
-171 INTNQNANQ
+171 
-180 QQNQFIEVNNHNNSQ
+180 
-195 SQNQTQNRTQYDSKD
+195 
-210 INIDIDKETENMNYL
+210 
-225 MDKYFRREKMSKLDI
+225 MDKFFRRERMSKLDI
-240 YNHVMSKLDDDFV
+240 YNHVMKKVDEEFV
-253 PEDIHETSE
+253 PEDLFETSE

-340 VEILQELKKNRIT
+340 LEILRELKKNRIT

-381 IIYQLTGLKPPT
+381 IIYQLTGLKPPP